1 MVGVEIMIKTVF
13 NLLPNILAKLLS
25 SKNQTTIQN
34 RIVKKLYNAELKKEY
49 TIENVASNDP
59 KINDFL
65 FTLGCF
71 KGQQVTVISHLSSH
85 FVIAIKDARYSIDA
99 DLAKAIIL
107 V

>member
-1 MVGVEIMIKTVF
+1 MIKAVF
-13 NLLPNILAKLLS
+13 SLLPNILAKLSS

-34 RIVKKLYNAELKKEY
+34 RQVKKLYNAELSRMY

-59 KINDFL
+59 KMNDFL

-71 KGQQVTVISHLSSH
+71 KGQQVTLISHLSGNY
-85 FVIAIKDARYSIDA
+85 VIAVKDARYSIDA